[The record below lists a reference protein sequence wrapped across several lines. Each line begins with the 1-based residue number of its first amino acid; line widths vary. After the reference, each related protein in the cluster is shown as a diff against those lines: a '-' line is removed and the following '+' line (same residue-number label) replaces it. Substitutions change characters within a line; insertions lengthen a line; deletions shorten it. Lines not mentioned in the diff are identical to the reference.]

1 MIIAALSSSVV
12 ECRQCC
18 QSSTV
23 LHFVAFAASAHLAFD
38 FPCDFL
44 LFFFYY
50 SFFCFLPLLCAYV
63 LCILLSSLLVFL
75 FQFLFDCNLIWRLH
89 NKIDNSINT
98 SRTQSVQRKEQEKA
112 TAQCADLT
120 NNQKKR
126 NSLQDVP
133 RNLLKTYKR
142 QNERGASVLKAVLDG
157 EIPLALKLIDTDT
170 QLKQFVV

>member
-18 QSSTV
+18 QASTV

-63 LCILLSSLLVFL
+63 LCILLSSLLVF
-75 FQFLFDCNLIWRLH
+75 FV
-89 NKIDNSINT
+89 
-98 SRTQSVQRKEQEKA
+98 SV
-112 TAQCADLT
+112 
-120 NNQKKR
+120 
-126 NSLQDVP
+126 S
-133 RNLLKTYKR
+133 
-142 QNERGASVLKAVLDG
+142 
-157 EIPLALKLIDTDT
+157 
-170 QLKQFVV
+170 F